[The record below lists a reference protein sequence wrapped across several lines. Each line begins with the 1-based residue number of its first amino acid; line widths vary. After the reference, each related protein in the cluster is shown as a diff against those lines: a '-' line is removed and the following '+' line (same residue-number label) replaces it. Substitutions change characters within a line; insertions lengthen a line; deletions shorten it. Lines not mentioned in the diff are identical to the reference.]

1 MNDEDARCP
10 LRTFDPVQ
18 RTPFPGAGAG
28 RPIAM
33 EHKENS
39 MVQLLQGRPHMLDQT
54 NRAVRK
60 HISDRCV
67 DLDFAD
73 LWNTG
78 NRIALSSGRNP
89 VSIHNQGVGF
99 DVVDNTGHAYGRGQ
113 QIAAKGGNATYA
125 VVRLADSLKE
135 NGQDP
140 HHAAA
145 VMAAV
150 RNALQLSAGSDPGHV
165 YLVVP

>member
-1 MNDEDARCP
+1 
-10 LRTFDPVQ
+10 
-18 RTPFPGAGAG
+18 
-28 RPIAM
+28 
-33 EHKENS
+33 

-60 HISDRCV
+60 HISDRCA
-67 DLDFAD
+67 DLDFTG
-73 LWNTG
+73 LWDTG
-78 NRIALSSGRNP
+78 NRIAPGSGRNP

-99 DVVDNTGHAYGRGQ
+99 DVVDNTGHGYGRGQ

-125 VVRLADSLKE
+125 VVRLADSLKD
-135 NGQDP
+135 GGRDP
-140 HHAAA
+140 LHAAT

-150 RNALQLSAGSDPGHV
+150 RNALQLSASSDPGHV